1 MYRLLRGVSLFLWGL
16 IKTSFSF
23 GVGVARVIALEVFRG
38 LITYLVVL
46 KVLNRE
52 TQL

>member
-1 MYRLLRGVSLFLWGL
+1 MYRFLRGVSLFLWSL
-16 IKTSFSF
+16 TKASFSL
-23 GVGVARVIALEVFRG
+23 GVGVARAIALEVFRG

-52 TQL
+52 SHL